1 MGMGAP
7 LLVIGTSA
15 GKILPRAG
23 SWMDTIK
30 AVFGVGMLAV
40 AILLLE
46 RIVPPAVAMGL
57 WGTLLVSCAIYM
69 GALQQLP
76 VEASGW
82 DRLWK
87 GLGIVMLVYGA
98 LMLVGMAAGGKDTV
112 QPLRGLGFGAGE
124 HAPGELQFKRIK
136 TLADLEREV
145 TSASAAGK
153 PVMLDFYADWCV
165 TCKEMERYTFSDPAV
180 QAALSGFT
188 LLQADVTA
196 NDEDDQAL
204 LQGHFGMPGPPSIM
218 FYGLDGKERKN
229 YRVVGYMPAD
239 EFADHIGKA
248 VP

>member
-1 MGMGAP
+1 
-7 LLVIGTSA
+7 VIGTSA
-15 GKILPRAG
+15 GKTLPRAG

-46 RIVPPAVAMGL
+46 RIIPAAVAMGL
-57 WGTLLVSCAIYM
+57 WGTLLVVCAIYM

-87 GLGIVMLVYGA
+87 GMGIIILIYGS
-98 LMLVGMAAGGKDTV
+98 LMLIGMAAGGRDTV
-112 QPLRGLGFGAGE
+112 QPLRGLGFVAGE
-124 HAPGELQFKRIK
+124 SAASELQFKRIK

-145 TSASAAGK
+145 ATASAAGK

-165 TCKEMERYTFSDPAV
+165 TCKEMERYTFSDQAV
-180 QAALSGFT
+180 LSALSGFV

-218 FYGLDGKERKN
+218 FYRRDGQEQKG
-229 YRVVGYMPAD
+229 YRVVGYMPAE
-239 EFADHIGKA
+239 EFAEHVRQA
-248 VP
+248 AAP